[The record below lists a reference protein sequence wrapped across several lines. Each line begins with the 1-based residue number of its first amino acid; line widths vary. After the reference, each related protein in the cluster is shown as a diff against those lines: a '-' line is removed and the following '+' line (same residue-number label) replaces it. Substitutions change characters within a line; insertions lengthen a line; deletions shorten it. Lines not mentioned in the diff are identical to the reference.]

1 MSLGIWATVIIS
13 FASMVL
19 ETFNLTNIT
28 SEQTIIK
35 QDYPTKIEMST
46 GKDSKFMFG
55 VRITD
60 FDTKFLNLNAQKRY
74 FDIYFVKVAFRGG
87 VLAGSEFVP
96 L

>member
-1 MSLGIWATVIIS
+1 
-13 FASMVL
+13 
-19 ETFNLTNIT
+19 
-28 SEQTIIK
+28 
-35 QDYPTKIEMST
+35 MST

-60 FDTKFLNLNAQKRY
+60 LNTQFLNLNAPKRY

-87 VLAGSEFVP
+87 ALDKTEFIP

>member
-1 MSLGIWATVIIS
+1 
-13 FASMVL
+13 
-19 ETFNLTNIT
+19 
-28 SEQTIIK
+28 
-35 QDYPTKIEMST
+35 MST

-60 FDTKFLNLNAQKRY
+60 FNTKFLNLNAQKRY

-87 VLAGSEFVP
+87 VLDGSEFVP